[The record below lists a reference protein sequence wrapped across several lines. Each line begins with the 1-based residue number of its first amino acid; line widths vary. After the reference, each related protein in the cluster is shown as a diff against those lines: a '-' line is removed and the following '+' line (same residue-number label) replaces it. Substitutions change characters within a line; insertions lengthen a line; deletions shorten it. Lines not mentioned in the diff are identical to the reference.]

1 MSVRREWYLRGVK
14 DKEKAIIKLIE
25 KQQRVYL
32 NNMKLNKSKKESD
45 WLSGCFSA
53 CTEIIRQIKEEE

>member
-14 DKEKAIIKLIE
+14 DRENAIIKLIE
-25 KQQRVYL
+25 KQQKIYL
-32 NNMKLNKSKKESD
+32 SNMKLSKRESD

-53 CTEIIRQIKEEE
+53 CTEIIRQIKEKE

>member
-25 KQQRVYL
+25 KQQKVYL
-32 NNMKLNKSKKESD
+32 SNMKLSKRESD

>member
-1 MSVRREWYLRGVK
+1 MSVRREWYLVGVK
-14 DKEKAIIKLIE
+14 DRENAIIKLIE

-32 NNMKLNKSKKESD
+32 NNMKLNKNKRESD

-53 CTEIIRQIKEEE
+53 CTEIIRQIKEKE

>member
-1 MSVRREWYLRGVK
+1 MSIRREWYLRGVK

-25 KQQRVYL
+25 RQQKVYL
-32 NNMKLNKSKKESD
+32 SNMKLSKRESD

>member
-25 KQQRVYL
+25 RQQKVYL
-32 NNMKLNKSKKESD
+32 SNMKLSKRESD

-53 CTEIIRQIKEEE
+53 CTEIIRQIKERE

>member
-14 DKEKAIIKLIE
+14 DREKAIIKLIE
-25 KQQRVYL
+25 RQQKVYL
-32 NNMKLNKSKKESD
+32 SNMKLSKRESD

>member
-14 DKEKAIIKLIE
+14 DREKAIIKLIE
-25 KQQRVYL
+25 RQQKVYL
-32 NNMKLNKSKKESD
+32 SNMKLSKRESD

-53 CTEIIRQIKEEE
+53 CTEIVRQIKEEE

>member
-25 KQQRVYL
+25 RQQKVYL
-32 NNMKLNKSKKESD
+32 SNMKLSKRESD

>member
-25 KQQRVYL
+25 RQQKVYL
-32 NNMKLNKSKKESD
+32 SNMKLSKRESD

-53 CTEIIRQIKEEE
+53 CTEIVRQIKEEE